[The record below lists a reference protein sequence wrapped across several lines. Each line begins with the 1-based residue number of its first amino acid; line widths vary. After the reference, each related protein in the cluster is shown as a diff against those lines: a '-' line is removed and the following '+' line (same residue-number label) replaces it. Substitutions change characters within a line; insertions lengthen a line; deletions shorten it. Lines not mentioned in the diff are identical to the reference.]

1 MYILSES
8 MSHIFHFFCEMA
20 CDISLVSLDPYSIH
34 HSIYFRCD
42 YFSYFDVG
50 WLSLTF
56 LSLCFLLSL
65 FCSFISP
72 YLIWFLSFL
81 VLLNV
86 WLGFNLHTL
95 FLLIWYV
102 HSFIITFCVETLRS
116 RIHDIFYALHLMHEG
131 YGDYIIGIFEPSFLS
146 FLSPYYLNLRYVPHL
161 KTTLWSWLH
170 TLCLMAHTWAI
181 LEICWRLFLGA
192 WQMGSWGDG
201 FTLGHT
207 LFISDGFSEV
217 IWSTLGHT
225 PLIDGS
231 FFWDDALHWGIVSF
245 CLDHDGL
252 GVVGWS
258 YIGA

>member
-86 WLGFNLHTL
+86 WLGFSLHTL
-95 FLLIWYV
+95 FLLIWCV

-131 YGDYIIGIFEPSFLS
+131 YVDYIIGIFEPSFHL
-146 FLSPYYLNLRYVPHL
+146 FRSPYYLGLRYVPRL
-161 KTTLWSWLH
+161 KTTLRLL
-170 TLCLMAHTWAI
+170 LCIVFDDSHMGNTWDW
-181 LEICWRLFLGA
+181 LEII
-192 WQMGSWGDG
+192 SWGMTDRELRRWIYTG
-201 FTLGHT
+201 AYPFYQWWIFGGDM
-207 LFISDGFSEV
+207 I
-217 IWSTLGHT
+217 
-225 PLIDGS
+225 
-231 FFWDDALHWGIVSF
+231 
-245 CLDHDGL
+245 
-252 GVVGWS
+252 
-258 YIGA
+258 YIGAYPAHRWRFLSEMTLHTEA